1 MVEVENLIN
10 ERKDDINNT
19 MILLREHLESIQ
31 YATLIKSNIFI
42 MLYNLIEGVVTQ
54 TYTFLFD
61 TIRNN
66 VNTFDELNNKIKL
79 IYLNL
84 QVGMLEKPAD
94 ILNYLSRY
102 QDIHK
107 ISYEEYTQKRTL
119 YSGNLDAKTI
129 RELNDKI
136 GIRYELHV
144 DNEEKMLTV
153 KNNRN
158 KLAHGELSYQEVGR
172 NYTDSDL
179 SGYIDAVFNYVTSFK
194 RIIEQYINGEGY
206 LENKVGSIVY
216 SI

>member
-10 ERKDDINNT
+10 ERKYDINNT

-107 ISYEEYTQKRTL
+107 ISYEE
-119 YSGNLDAKTI
+119 
-129 RELNDKI
+129 
-136 GIRYELHV
+136 
-144 DNEEKMLTV
+144 
-153 KNNRN
+153 
-158 KLAHGELSYQEVGR
+158 
-172 NYTDSDL
+172 
-179 SGYIDAVFNYVTSFK
+179 
-194 RIIEQYINGEGY
+194 
-206 LENKVGSIVY
+206 
-216 SI
+216 

>member
-206 LENKVGSIVY
+206 LESKVGSIVY

>member
-10 ERKDDINNT
+10 ERKYDINNT

-107 ISYEEYTQKRTL
+107 ISYEEYTQKKTL

-206 LENKVGSIVY
+206 LESKVGSIVY

>member
-1 MVEVENLIN
+1 
-10 ERKDDINNT
+10 
-19 MILLREHLESIQ
+19 
-31 YATLIKSNIFI
+31 

-107 ISYEEYTQKRTL
+107 ISYEEYTQKKTL

-206 LENKVGSIVY
+206 LESKVGSIVY